1 LQITGLALIITGCV
15 IQGVYS
21 NYLDFLGDGFFNTP
35 VLLVV
40 VGCIIFFITFF
51 GCCGAIKEHHCMTL
65 AFSVFLALILVIE
78 LGAGIAS
85 YAFRSQVF
93 YPPVDLYLIS
103 EKSIWKNQVRQTGFL
118 VYFELDFYCP
128 CSLQKSISVR
138 QT

>member
-1 LQITGLALIITGCV
+1 MGLKGFLVFYSHIAIEYIFTYFTNFLLQITGLALIITGCV

-93 YPPVDLYLIS
+93 Y
-103 EKSIWKNQVRQTGFL
+103 T
-118 VYFELDFYCP
+118 
-128 CSLQKSISVR
+128 
-138 QT
+138 